1 MLNYLWS
8 FMILAGVLWGMVS
21 GSLDAVTQGLVDSAK
36 DAVTLGL
43 TMLGIMSFWS
53 GILEVGNRAG
63 VLDWLSEK
71 MKPVLHFLFPELSEG
86 HPALKPIAVNMAANM
101 LGLGMAATPAGLE
114 AMKRLKEDGDGT
126 KGWEEQ
132 QDGQPAADTGISG
145 RMVNGSGTGG
155 RPADTGISGW
165 MVNGTGT
172 GGRPADTATNS
183 MCTFLILNISSLQ
196 LVPITMVAYRTQY
209 GSANPMAVLGPALAA
224 TACSTLAAVVFCKI
238 ADGFGRNRL

>member
-8 FMILAGVLWGMVS
+8 FMILAGMLWGMAT

-36 DAVTLGL
+36 EAVTLGL

-71 MKPVLHFLFPELSEG
+71 MKPVLGFLFPELPDD
-86 HPALKPIAVNMAANM
+86 HPALKPIAVNMTANM

-114 AMKRLKEDGDGT
+114 AMKCLKEDGPGFEID
-126 KGWEEQ
+126 K
-132 QDGQPAADTGISG
+132 
-145 RMVNGSGTGG
+145 
-155 RPADTGISGW
+155 
-165 MVNGTGT
+165 
-172 GGRPADTATNS
+172 TATSS

-196 LVPITMVAYRTQY
+196 LIPVNMIAYRSQY
-209 GSANPMAVLGPALAA
+209 GSANPTAIIVPAIAA
-224 TACSTLAAVVFCKI
+224 TLVSTLVAIVYCKI
-238 ADGFGRNRL
+238 KDYFAGTGAGGSCMGKSREGRGGKAV

>member
-8 FMILAGVLWGMVS
+8 FMILAGMLWGMVT

-36 DAVTLGL
+36 EAVTLGL

-71 MKPVLHFLFPELSEG
+71 MNPVLGFLFPELSKD
-86 HPALKPIAVNMAANM
+86 HPALKPIAVNMTANM

-114 AMKRLKEDGDGT
+114 AMKRLKEEEPGIRHE
-126 KGWEEQ
+126 KEYEEQ
-132 QDGQPAADTGISG
+132 ERAG
-145 RMVNGSGTGG
+145 
-155 RPADTGISGW
+155 
-165 MVNGTGT
+165 
-172 GGRPADTATNS
+172 TATNS

-196 LVPITMVAYRTQY
+196 LVPITMVAYRAQY
-209 GSANPMAVLGPALAA
+209 GSENPMAVLGPALAA
-224 TACSTLAAVVFCKI
+224 TACSTLAAVVFCKA
-238 ADGFGRNRL
+238 ADGWQKWRNRL